1 VRIVPVV
8 RRRGRAVCG
17 VFICA
22 GLLSQL
28 AGATSRPASAI
39 HAASEAT
46 SDGRYQHA
54 RSTQAASVV
63 GELPQARFDDAVGKV
78 LSYSAFVARGGD
90 EKREIALTFDDG
102 PGPYTP
108 KVLIA
113 LNRLHVK
120 ATFFVIGQQERRFHA
135 ALIAESRR
143 GHVIGDHTQTHP
155 HMGSLTPADQYRE
168 LLLSSEQLTAYG
180 LPAPLLFRPPYG
192 SYDEATFTQLKRLG
206 MLMVLW
212 TVDSQDYRRPGVQ
225 RIVDRVADGARPGA
239 IMLLHDGGGDRS
251 QTIAAIPKIVG
262 RLRAK
267 HYHLVTLPQLLAD
280 DPPPDG
286 RRPPP
291 LHTER

>member
-1 VRIVPVV
+1 
-8 RRRGRAVCG
+8 

-22 GLLSQL
+22 LLVAQFT
-28 AGATSRPASAI
+28 GDTSRPGSAI
-39 HAASEAT
+39 HAASPPAT
-46 SDGRYQHA
+46 SDRGHQHA
-54 RSTQAASVV
+54 ASTRAASAP
-63 GELPQARFDDAVGKV
+63 GELQQARLDRAVGKV
-78 LSYSAFVARGGD
+78 LSHGAFVARGGD

-113 LNRLHVK
+113 LNRLRVK

-135 ALIAESRR
+135 ALIAEGRR
-143 GHVIGDHTQTHP
+143 GHVIGDHTETHP
-155 HMGSLTPADQYRE
+155 HIGSLAPADQYRE
-168 LLLSSEQLTAYG
+168 LLLPSEQLAAYG
-180 LPAPLLFRPPYG
+180 LPRPLLFRPPYG
-192 SYDEATFTQLKRLG
+192 SYDAATFKELRRLG

-212 TVDSQDYRRPGVQ
+212 TVDSQDYRRPGVGQ
-225 RIVDRVADGARPGA
+225 IVDRVVGGARPGA

-251 QTIAAIPKIVG
+251 QTVKAIPKIVT

-267 HYHLVTLPQLLAD
+267 HYHLVTLPRLLAD

-286 RRPPP
+286 RRPPK